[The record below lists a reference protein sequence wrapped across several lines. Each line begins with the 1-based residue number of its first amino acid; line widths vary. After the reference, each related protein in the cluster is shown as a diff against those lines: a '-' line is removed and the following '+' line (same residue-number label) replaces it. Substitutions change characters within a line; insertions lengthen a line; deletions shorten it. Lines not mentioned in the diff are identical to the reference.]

1 MKQDFSRN
9 KAARLVLIEPAD
21 FVNKIALR
29 LKAYLSYQS
38 YHTIYHADSLDTPLY
53 LSEKFM
59 MRQTRASTMAA
70 RRAAAAASVTPSPKK
85 KQKVHHFAS
94 SPSPQSQVKQ
104 RTLFPNKANTL
115 TRDEIR
121 ELIHSHIPN
130 ASDNISTVT
139 LDGWCLVDAL
149 SHCASASNGILNDLI
164 KEFGP
169 PKCYLKYFETGRT
182 NTRGN
187 SEDGYQS
194 FRSLCR
200 IVASQ
205 QLAGKAAGTIWGRFL
220 GVVGA
225 SKNDTTN
232 LTPQAILS
240 IVRNGNIEEDLR
252 APAGLSKAKCRCIIA
267 LSKGF
272 EEGDLSDDILNSSPD
287 EEVSQKLQNV
297 KGIGPWS
304 VDMFLLFESHRK
316 NILPLG
322 DLAVRDGTRK
332 LWKVKG
338 KGKNGK
344 MCAEKDKDLIESL
357 HEPFSPYRSISSFY
371 MYQLVDAK
379 D

>member
-1 MKQDFSRN
+1 
-9 KAARLVLIEPAD
+9 
-21 FVNKIALR
+21 
-29 LKAYLSYQS
+29 
-38 YHTIYHADSLDTPLY
+38 
-53 LSEKFM
+53 
-59 MRQTRASTMAA
+59 MAA
-70 RRAAAAASVTPSPKK
+70 RAAAAASVTPSPKK
-85 KQKVHHFAS
+85 KQKVHRAS
-94 SPSPQSQVKQ
+94 ISPTSQVKQ
-104 RTLFPNKANTL
+104 RTLFPAKDNTPTL

-121 ELIHSHIPN
+121 QLIHSHIPN

-149 SHCASASNGILNDLI
+149 SHCATASDGILNDLI
-164 KEFGP
+164 KEYGP
-169 PKCYLKYFETGRT
+169 PKCYLKYFETCRT
-182 NTRGN
+182 NTRGR

-205 QLAGKAAGTIWGRFL
+205 QLAGKAAGTIWERFL

-225 SKNDTTN
+225 TKNDTTN

-240 IVRNGNIEEDLR
+240 IVQNGNIEEDLR
-252 APAGLSKAKCRCIIA
+252 APAGLSNAKCRSIIA
-267 LSKGF
+267 LSEAF
-272 EEGDLSDDILNSSPD
+272 EAGDLSDEILISSSD
-287 EEVSQKLQNV
+287 EEVYQKLQNV

-304 VDMFLLFESHRK
+304 VDMFQLFEAHRK

-322 DLAVRDGTRK
+322 DLAVRNGTAK

-344 MCAEKDKDLIESL
+344 LCAKKDKDLIEGL
-357 HEPFSPYRSISSFY
+357 HEPFSPYRSISSYY

-379 D
+379 DK